1 MQQLLS
7 GDLYDRMVAIEG
19 RYRSRIE
26 DMLDCVNAAADVLK
40 HANAK
45 EHTAMDALAQLYPR

>member
-1 MQQLLS
+1 
-7 GDLYDRMVAIEG
+7 MVAIEG